1 MKNHVSDFENIS
13 QFVFQ
18 SKILK
23 LSIQSPQTVSN
34 FTRREM
40 NDFFN
45 FLNLLQQAQTVEGDQ
60 TEEFTAT
67 STDSRR

>member
-1 MKNHVSDFENIS
+1 MKNHVSDFENIN